1 MITVA
6 CATDDKNTFSS
17 GHFGEARHYMIYNV
31 GVDGIE
37 HIETIENVTLDYQET
52 IKEHGDPMKA
62 KHVMILLKEKNVQVL
77 ASKKFGP
84 NMARIKIR
92 FLPVIMDVESIRE
105 GLEMIRENHDRVY
118 GEYSKGADRK
128 HLRFEQGAVR

>member
-6 CATDDKNTFSS
+6 CATDDKNSFSS
-17 GHFGEARHYMIYNV
+17 GHFGEAGFYMIFN
-31 GVDGIE
+31 VDGNNIE
-37 HIETIENVTLDYQET
+37 YIETIENVTLDYQET

-84 NMARIKIR
+84 NIARIKIR
-92 FLPVIMDVESIRE
+92 FLPVIMDADSIQK
-105 GLEMIRENHDRVY
+105 GLELIRENHDRIY
-118 GEYSKGADRK
+118 HEYSKGSDRK
-128 HLRFEQGAVR
+128 HLRIEHGAVN